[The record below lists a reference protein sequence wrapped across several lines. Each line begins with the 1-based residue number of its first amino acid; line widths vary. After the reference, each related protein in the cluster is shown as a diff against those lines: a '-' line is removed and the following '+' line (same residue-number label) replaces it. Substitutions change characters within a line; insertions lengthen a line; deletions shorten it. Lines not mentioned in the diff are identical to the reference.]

1 MIDLPS
7 HLHGVADLQKICTV
21 KVIGIPKES
30 MCRPAFVKKHEHLR
44 LSSVGNGIRTYTA
57 GRIRFQ
63 DIMSK
68 PLKSCLT
75 RATNTNKQIAS

>member
-44 LSSVGNGIRTYTA
+44 LSSVGNGI
-57 GRIRFQ
+57 
-63 DIMSK
+63 
-68 PLKSCLT
+68 
-75 RATNTNKQIAS
+75 